1 MSKYELVFLFF
12 IIFFIQ
18 KSKNDNYILPLH
30 SINVI
35 DNESILNQDYLSRI
49 YTTHL
54 YTNFIIGSNK
64 EEIKALINMTQI
76 GFFIYENAYN
86 YNSSSSFKQEYKI
99 KSFYKKDYEE
109 GYLSN
114 DTLCLIPYINKIDIN
129 NINIKNCNNFD
140 KVNFSLLKSEQKNM
154 EINIYKKYGIIGLQ
168 ENDNQDEYIMPL
180 FIKSLKNTDMIN
192 SHTFSFHFINNTK
205 TGENEGYILLGDEEF
220 DEDNGILKR
229 TISNPKNG
237 QIYWNLIFKNVII
250 GIDNNNDNNLKKFQ
264 IKDAQLIAN
273 MPYIIGVNEYKN
285 YMRAYFFEDL
295 LSKDICIFKNVLI
308 DEDYGTYVCDS
319 KSELFI
325 EKYNN
330 QFPKLYFEHD
340 DLNKTFIL
348 DQYDLFTYN
357 HINKSDKNIYFL
369 VFFPN
374 KNQPYINP
382 EFPGRAPII
391 RWKLGIPFL
400 KKYKL
405 TFNADNRIINYYE
418 IFNKNNNDNT
428 GNNDNTNN
436 NSHNNGNN
444 NKDINSNDINNNIN
458 LTKIIVIISLV
469 FIFIILGVVLGIYL
483 YKNIIKSPRKK
494 KANELE
500 DDYEY
505 TINPNTLDSQKASL
519 NNYEVS
525 N

>member
-1 MSKYELVFLFF
+1 MSKYKFVFLFF

-99 KSFYKKDYEE
+99 KIFYKKDYEE

-129 NINIKNCNNFD
+129 NINIKNCKNFD

-237 QIYWNLIFKNVII
+237 QIYWNLIFKNIII
-250 GIDNNNDNNLKKFQ
+250 GTDNSNENNLKKFQ

-285 YMRAYFFEDL
+285 YMRAYFFGDL

-319 KSELFI
+319 KSELLEIMI
-325 EKYNN
+325 E
-330 QFPKLYFEHD
+330 FE
-340 DLNKTFIL
+340 LLSIC
-348 DQYDLFTYN
+348 
-357 HINKSDKNIYFL
+357 
-369 VFFPN
+369 
-374 KNQPYINP
+374 
-382 EFPGRAPII
+382 
-391 RWKLGIPFL
+391 
-400 KKYKL
+400 L
-405 TFNADNRIINYYE
+405 T
-418 IFNKNNNDNT
+418 
-428 GNNDNTNN
+428 
-436 NSHNNGNN
+436 S
-444 NKDINSNDINNNIN
+444 
-458 LTKIIVIISLV
+458 
-469 FIFIILGVVLGIYL
+469 
-483 YKNIIKSPRKK
+483 
-494 KANELE
+494 
-500 DDYEY
+500 
-505 TINPNTLDSQKASL
+505 
-519 NNYEVS
+519 
-525 N
+525 